1 MKKLGLLLLPILAI
15 TLMLAGNA
23 FAQDNSVFFTT
34 YYSNANYPGAPD
46 ATVRIVNDGN
56 IDGNLY
62 ADIYV
67 LDDSQ
72 ELQSCCGCLVSKD
85 GLLSESVNTELASI
99 DVVLTNKVDHR
110 GVIKIISDA
119 NVNGWDN
126 YSGAAVKPTPGLRV
140 SATHIQSL
148 KYEYFGESDPGG
160 RFDWAVTET
169 NANDANLGTVE
180 KSLLPEECGFIV
192 GTEDEAGLGS
202 GFGICIC
209 TQEDWDF

>member
-15 TLMLAGNA
+15 TLMLGGSAL
-23 FAQDNSVFFTT
+23 AQDNSVFFTT

-56 IDGNLY
+56 TDNSLY

-72 ELQSCCGCLVSKD
+72 ELQECCGCFVSKD
-85 GLLSESVNTELASI
+85 GLLSESVNTELLSNS
-99 DVVLTNKVDHR
+99 LTGKINHR

-119 NVNGWDN
+119 NVNGWDAG
-126 YSGAAVKPTPGLRV
+126 SAIKTTAGLRV

-148 KYEYFGESDPGG
+148 KYEFFGASDPGE
-160 RFDWAVTET
+160 RNSFR
-169 NANDANLGTVE
+169 L
-180 KSLLPEECGFIV
+180 
-192 GTEDEAGLGS
+192 
-202 GFGICIC
+202 
-209 TQEDWDF
+209 

>member
-15 TLMLAGNA
+15 TLMLGGNA

-34 YYSNANYPGAPD
+34 YYSNANYAGAPD

-56 IDGNLY
+56 TDGNLY

-72 ELQSCCGCLVSKD
+72 ELQACCGCLVSKD
-85 GLLSESVNTELASI
+85 GLLSESVDSN
-99 DVVLTNKVDHR
+99 LTYNSLTGKINHR
-110 GVIKIISDA
+110 GVIKIFSDA
-119 NVNGWDN
+119 NINGWDAG
-126 YSGAAVKPTPGLRV
+126 SAVSSKAGLRV
-140 SATHIQSL
+140 SATHVQSL
-148 KYEYFGESDPGG
+148 AAAGG
-160 RFDWAVTET
+160 GYALTET
-169 NANDANLGTVE
+169 NGNDANLGAVE

-202 GFGICIC
+202 GQGTCSC
-209 TQEDWDF
+209 TPEDYDF